1 MFKVYRSLTPIDIN
15 DPPEPIAVDL
25 VNTSFIDSDVVLGD
39 RFYYRVSATKN
50 GIEKFSDEVLGIAG
64 EIDEYFANV
73 QLLIFA
79 DADTFPS
86 VAFFD
91 SSSFARTVTYANS
104 AQIVSPS
111 VFAPEFD
118 QGSIRIPASGGRV
131 DSNLPSFGVEDLTIE
146 CHAALSSTKTGNRTL
161 WQFGTATGAVQI
173 STDSSR
179 RLWLSIFMV
188 YQYLGL
194 IIGGEMV
201 LNQWYHV
208 CLMRKNGIFYLF
220 IDGVIIGTNSNYATQ
235 NIPAG
240 KFSIGNYPDSVSV
253 GSSWNGFVSGMRVTK
268 GVARY
273 DVSGFTPP
281 SAKYPN

>member
-25 VNTSFIDSDVVLGD
+25 VGTSFVDSDVVLGD

-91 SSSFARTVTYANS
+91 SSSFARTVTYAGS

-111 VFAPEFD
+111 VFPPKFD
-118 QGSIRIPASGGRV
+118 QGSIHIPASGGRV
-131 DSNLPSFGVEDLTIE
+131 NSNLPSFGVEDLTIE
-146 CHAALSSTKTGNRTL
+146 CHAALSSTQGGNRTL
-161 WQFGTATGAVQI
+161 WQFGTASGSVKI

-179 RLWLSIFMV
+179 GLWLESFVV
-188 YQYLGL
+188 YQYVGL
-194 IIGGEMV
+194 IIGGAMV
-201 LNQWYHV
+201 LNQWHHV

-220 IDGVIIGTNSNYATQ
+220 IDGVRIGTNADYTTA
-235 NIPAG
+235 NIPAAA
-240 KFSIGNYPDSVSV
+240 FSIGNVP
-253 GSSWNGFVSGMRVTK
+253 GSLSTVTSWDGFVSGMRITK
-268 GVARY
+268 GIARY
-273 DVSGFTPP
+273 NISGFTPP